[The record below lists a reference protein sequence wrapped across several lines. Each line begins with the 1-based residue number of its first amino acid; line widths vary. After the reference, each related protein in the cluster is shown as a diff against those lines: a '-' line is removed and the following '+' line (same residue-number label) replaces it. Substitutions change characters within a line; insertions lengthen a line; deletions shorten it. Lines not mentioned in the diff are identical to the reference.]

1 MPLVLAIEPDLRQ
14 ATILKRIVREKVHAE
29 VAVVD
34 SPDAA
39 LSAIR
44 SHMPD
49 VLLLSA
55 LLSPR
60 DESELIA
67 HLRTLNG
74 SDHIQTHTIPQ
85 LASTA
90 ADVEEQAGR
99 RGLLGVFK
107 RKKDA
112 QPISSGC
119 DPDIFA
125 DEIKT
130 FLKHAEEK
138 KADSVAVLQ
147 SRANR
152 LEYVAQSS
160 DGVGSSAG
168 STPAHANEDI
178 APASTASSW
187 ASPFEWRKNP
197 SKSPAANTTSPA
209 PTSAPIIAAAETVG
223 ADQGSFATTPEAES
237 ARPVPELA
245 THESYA
251 ADLSGLATDDSEMLL
266 AGALESSVGNY
277 KPASETGFPFLDMP
291 EPRVDA
297 VQTPTEAPEPVTDH
311 GGTSPSPHSAAM
323 AELKDEVADPVPVQ
337 PSTSPAT
344 PLRLTPLAMWARA
357 DVNAPA
363 GRQLTRQ
370 PEPLTVADELRHL
383 MAGLAV
389 PAHVA
394 GVGYARGCRIRRVRV
409 PGGKDRRGGETP
421 GPVILSRRVLD
432 EQREA
437 NT

>member
-14 ATILKRIVREKVHAE
+14 ATILKRIVRERVRAE

-90 ADVEEQAGR
+90 ADVEEQTGR

-138 KADSVAVLQ
+138 KADTVAVLQ

-160 DGVGSSAG
+160 NAVGSSAG
-168 STPAHANEDI
+168 PTPAHANEDI

-197 SKSPAANTTSPA
+197 SKSPAANTPA
-209 PTSAPIIAAAETVG
+209 PTSAPVIAAAETVG
-223 ADQGSFATTPEAES
+223 ADQGSFATTAEAES

-251 ADLSGLATDDSEMLL
+251 ADLSGAATDDSEMSL
-266 AGALESSVGNY
+266 AGAPESSVGNHQ
-277 KPASETGFPFLDMP
+277 PASETGFPFLDRP

-311 GGTSPSPHSAAM
+311 GGTSRHSAAM
-323 AELKDEVADPVPVQ
+323 PELKDEVADPVPVQ
-337 PSTSPAT
+337 PSTSPAA

-357 DVNAPA
+357 DVNSPA
-363 GRQLTRQ
+363 SRQRTRP

-383 MAGLAV
+383 MAGLSV

-394 GVGYARGCRIRRVRV
+394 SVGYARGCRIRRVRV
-409 PGGKDRRGGETP
+409 PGGKDRRRGETP

>member
-90 ADVEEQAGR
+90 ADVDDQAGR

-138 KADSVAVLQ
+138 KADGVAVLQ

-160 DGVGSSAG
+160 DAVASSAG
-168 STPAHANEDI
+168 PTPAHANEDI

-187 ASPFEWRKNP
+187 ASPFEWRKSP

-223 ADQGSFATTPEAES
+223 ADQRSLATTAEAES
-237 ARPVPELA
+237 ARPVPELV
-245 THESYA
+245 THELYA
-251 ADLSGLATDDSEMLL
+251 ADLSGAATDDSEMSL
-266 AGALESSVGNY
+266 AGAAESSEGNH
-277 KPASETGFPFLDMP
+277 KPASETGFPFLDRP

-297 VQTPTEAPEPVTDH
+297 AQTPTEAPEPVTDA
-311 GGTSPSPHSAAM
+311 GGTSHQSGAM
-323 AELKDEVADPVPVQ
+323 PELNDEVEVPVPVQ
-337 PSTSPAT
+337 PATSPAT
-344 PLRLTPLAMWARA
+344 AVRLTPLAMWARA
-357 DVNAPA
+357 DVNPPA
-363 GRQLTRQ
+363 ARQLTRP

-409 PGGKDRRGGETP
+409 PGGKDRRRGETP

-432 EQREA
+432 EEREA